1 MRMAQR
7 FLAWF
12 FVALAAFAI
21 TSLSR
26 ALFAVPADW
35 TLKDLD
41 GGRFTLSE
49 NLGGWPTIILF
60 WATWCRPC
68 KQEMKDYKSIFESYQ
83 EKGVK
88 VLAISEDNSKT
99 QSQIKP
105 FIQNNGYNFTVLLD
119 PTGEVLRSY
128 GGESIPFTIVLDSV
142 GTVQKTYRGKIQR
155 IDDLSK
161 LLEKLLVESVGE

>member
-1 MRMAQR
+1 MRMTQR
-7 FLAWF
+7 FLTWF
-12 FVALAAFAI
+12 FAALAVFAI
-21 TSLSR
+21 AGLSLL
-26 ALFAVPADW
+26 LFAVPADW
-35 TLKDLD
+35 TLKDLN

-49 NLGGWPTIILF
+49 NLGRGPTLILF

-68 KQEMKDYKSIFESYQ
+68 KQELKEYKSIFETYQ
-83 EKGVK
+83 EKGVQ

-105 FIQNNGYNFTVLLD
+105 FIQSNGYNFTVLLD
-119 PTGEVLRSY
+119 PTGEVLKSY

-142 GTVQKTYRGKIQR
+142 GAVQKTYRGKIQK

-161 LLEKLLVESVGE
+161 LLEKLLVESAGE